1 MDALCKVANMDFGL
15 DNDLFYID
23 PENEEMKI
31 AYPDALFDRSIT
43 DGRAMLTSALTL
55 SIGHNQDTGDVDY
68 GKIRGICFLP

>member
-31 AYPDALFDRSIT
+31 AYPNALFDRNIT
-43 DGRAMLTSALTL
+43 DGRAMM
-55 SIGHNQDTGDVDY
+55 
-68 GKIRGICFLP
+68 C